1 MILLSGLMSD
11 SNMTPEMK
19 AYLLDQEMLR
29 AHAYLINIPM
39 RYEFEKAFYTER
51 AAGEVSVTR
60 LRELMNEAQSKL

>member
-1 MILLSGLMSD
+1 MNDPWHHG
-11 SNMTPEMK
+11 TPTK

-51 AAGEVSVTR
+51 AAGEVSGQR
-60 LRELMNEAQSKL
+60 A